1 MIPETILYIL
11 IGIIIIQ
18 FLFDEFLG
26 SINQKHFEGGLPEE
40 LDGIY
45 TEEKYETAVN
55 YGKDKGKFGL
65 ISSLTTLIATLIVL
79 KLGYIGQLSDYI
91 ISQFPN
97 NEMVQTLVFFGFFS

>member
-1 MIPETILYIL
+1 MTPETILYIL

-18 FLFDEFLG
+18 FLFDEYLG
-26 SINQKHFEGGLPEE
+26 YINGKHFEGGLPKE

-45 TEEKYETAVN
+45 TDEKYNTAVN

-65 ISSLTTLIATLIVL
+65 VSSLTTLIATLIIL

-91 ISQFPN
+91 IGQFPGS
-97 NEMVQTLVFFGFFS
+97 EVVQTLVFFGFFS